1 MEMSELIQGS
11 YDTWDV
17 GAAEDIWQKKQ
28 GAQLESGKITE
39 EMAEA
44 SIGTEEK
51 KIAPTKKNKNT
62 MRLNLIKLEISFA
75 SISP

>member
-1 MEMSELIQGS
+1 MGCRGCRRYMAKETRGS
-11 YDTWDV
+11 V
-17 GAAEDIWQKKQ
+17 GV
-28 GAQLESGKITE
+28 GKITE

-75 SISP
+75 STSP